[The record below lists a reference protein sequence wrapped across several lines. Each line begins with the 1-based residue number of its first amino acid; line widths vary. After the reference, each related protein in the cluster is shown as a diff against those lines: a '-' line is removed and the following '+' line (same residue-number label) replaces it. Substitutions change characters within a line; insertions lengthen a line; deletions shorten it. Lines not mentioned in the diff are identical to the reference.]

1 VAPAKFAASIG
12 LLTVICLDADN
23 ANQISMERRVEPAH
37 FKLAVALHKSSAA
50 EPDPG
55 RRHAQHLLRKLFSRL
70 KVFMFARRIVEIL
83 KCSP

>member
-1 VAPAKFAASIG
+1 
-12 LLTVICLDADN
+12 LTVICLDADN

-55 RRHAQHLLRKLFSRL
+55 RRGRRHAQHLLRKLFSRL